1 MSEIVTKSG
10 TSSAPERGKILRYG
24 IAPTAVALA
33 LAARALLAPI
43 LHDDSIFL
51 YFVPTVLIS
60 AGIGGLGPGL
70 LATALSLL
78 AAFFV
83 LSSASSISNT
93 GLVNAAAFAVIGIG
107 VSWGGG
113 LLHRGRRRANLM
125 ARDALARE
133 AHLQS
138 ILDTVPEAMIVID
151 EHGNMQSFSSAAE
164 RLFGCRAAEAIGQ
177 NIKTLMPSPYREN
190 HDGYLQRYM
199 NTGERRIIGIGRVVV
214 GQRKDGSTFPM
225 ELAVGEMKSGDQRFF
240 TGFLRDLTE
249 RQQTEARLQEL
260 QSELVHISR
269 LTAMGEMA
277 STLAHELNQPLSA
290 IANYLKGSRRLLE
303 GASDEKSAAM
313 RDALDKAADQAMR
326 AGHIIRRLRDF
337 VARGESERRVESITK
352 LVEEASALALVGVKD
367 LGIRVQ
373 FQFHPGID
381 LVIADRVQVQQVV
394 LNLIRN
400 AMDAME
406 TSQTRDLIVAIAP
419 ADGGQ
424 VRISVTD
431 SGSGISPEIA
441 EQLFQP
447 FITTKR
453 HGMGVGLS
461 ISRAIVEAHN
471 GRIWVEPNPTG
482 GTIFHFTLA
491 VVNQG
496 DVDDA
501 A

>member
-70 LATALSLL
+70 LATGLSLL

-113 LLHRGRRRANLM
+113 LLHRGRRRADLM
-125 ARDALARE
+125 TRDALARE

-214 GQRKDGSTFPM
+214 GQRKNGSTFPM

-240 TGFLRDLTE
+240 TGFIRDLTE

-373 FQFHPGID
+373 FQFNPEID